1 MYMPVGHPGGFSSVD
16 LVVRGSL
23 PPSALIRGVR
33 AAMERADP
41 SLPVADFRTMAQLV
55 DRSVFARRFVVLLGA
70 GFAVFGLLLS
80 ALGIYAVVSYSV
92 NQRTREF
99 GIRMALGATPGGVRT
114 GVLQETGRLAVAGMV
129 IGLPLSW
136 AVARMI
142 RSLLFGVGAADPLT
156 FVAVLVTLASVAALA
171 GYLPARRATRLDPA
185 NALRAR

>member
-1 MYMPVGHPGGFSSVD
+1 M
-16 LVVRGSL
+16 
-23 PPSALIRGVR
+23 
-33 AAMERADP
+33 
-41 SLPVADFRTMAQLV
+41 
-55 DRSVFARRFVVLLGA
+55 
-70 GFAVFGLLLS
+70 
-80 ALGIYAVVSYSV
+80 
-92 NQRTREF
+92 
-99 GIRMALGATPGGVRT
+99 
-114 GVLQETGRLAVAGMV
+114 LQETGRLAVAGMV